1 MIAWVRQKLAFWF
14 PAVGESGQS
23 ELDRILV
30 YANLRR
36 QHVLIWVFI
45 SFHLAVICQDFVR
58 TGGIHLPYIETG
70 HLGML
75 FSCIIFLITIGR
87 PTSTAEIDRRHRI
100 CEGAVFL
107 LVFLG
112 AGLQTGFA
120 IAGELSIDPYVLI
133 IFLSAAFF
141 YLAGLKLLVLFGLA
155 WFVWLAM
162 VWRFASQLHFPAEI
176 LIAGTLGTVVAMII
190 ARSTYVTFV
199 KDFLSRAIIEQHKQ
213 QQRELKTLNEISAR
227 LAHEIRNPL
236 MSAGGF
242 ARRLA
247 SSISPEDPN
256 RAKAEVIVKEV
267 GRLEAILSMILNYL
281 KPLELNR
288 SPAAPNELVTTA
300 SHSMSAKIK
309 KRKTGLDLHL
319 DPELPEISVDPTLM
333 EKAMEVLLND
343 ALDRMPDEATLFVAT
358 VQENNMFKLVIRYPA
373 VHMSADDVKD
383 FFYPFTTSRV
393 EHDDGHD
400 AVDLPKSRIIVEKHG
415 GEINVT
421 LQEPGKILIQVSLP
435 LTSM

>member
-1 MIAWVRQKLAFWF
+1 M
-14 PAVGESGQS
+14 
-23 ELDRILV
+23 
-30 YANLRR
+30 
-36 QHVLIWVFI
+36 
-45 SFHLAVICQDFVR
+45 
-58 TGGIHLPYIETG
+58 
-70 HLGML
+70 
-75 FSCIIFLITIGR
+75 
-87 PTSTAEIDRRHRI
+87 
-100 CEGAVFL
+100 
-107 LVFLG
+107 VFLG
-112 AGLQTGFA
+112 AGFQTGFA
-120 IAGELSIDPYVLI
+120 IAGELFIDPYVLI

-141 YLAGLKLLVLFGLA
+141 YLAGFKLLVLFGLA
-155 WFVWLAM
+155 WFVWSAV
-162 VWRFASQLHFPAEI
+162 VWRFSSQLHFPAEI
-176 LIAGTLGTVVAMII
+176 LIAGTLGTVVAMIM

-199 KDFLSRAIIEQHKQ
+199 KNFLSRAIIEQHKQ
-213 QQRELKTLNEISAR
+213 QERELKTLNEISAR

-236 MSAGGF
+236 ISAGGF

-247 SSISPEDPN
+247 SSMGPEDPN

-267 GRLEAILSMILNYL
+267 GRLEAILRMILNYL

-300 SHSMSAKIK
+300 LHSMSAKIK

-319 DPELPEISVDPTLM
+319 DPELREISVDPTLM

-358 VQENNMFKLVIRYPA
+358 LQENNMFKLVIRYPA
-373 VHMSADDVKD
+373 VHMAADDVKD

-421 LQEPGKILIQVSLP
+421 LQGPGKILIQVSLP